1 MTIVSCR
8 SAEEFN
14 TALETFVRLA
24 ETNAN
29 KGKSELN
36 QVTLSVER
44 GRRYCRI
51 VSAYVNNPD
60 SRSAFCFVDQD
71 GTILKADGWKR
82 PAVGARGSI
91 FGADRGASA
100 VTEYGAVYFRR

>member
-1 MTIVSCR
+1 MPTETAR
-8 SAEEFN
+8 SAEEFD

-29 KGKSELN
+29 KEKSELN
-36 QVTLSVER
+36 QVTLTVER
-44 GRRYCRI
+44 GRRYCKVI
-51 VSAYVNNPD
+51 STYVRASD
-60 SRSAFCFVDQD
+60 QRSVFCFVDQD

-82 PAVGARGSI
+82 PAKGARGSI
-91 FGADRGASA
+91 FGADKGASA